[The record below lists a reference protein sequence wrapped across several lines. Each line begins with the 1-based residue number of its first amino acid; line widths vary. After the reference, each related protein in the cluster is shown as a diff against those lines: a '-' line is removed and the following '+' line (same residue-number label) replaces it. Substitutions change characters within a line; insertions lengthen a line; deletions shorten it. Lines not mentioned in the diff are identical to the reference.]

1 MGDLIDVL
9 LDIMYEYDYKEI
21 RLWDHPVGV
30 HKKFPT
36 KIILPTFKAITA
48 GTTYPIEIN
57 MADIPIASSFFGNWF
72 QKEVIDRDLRH
83 YPLGTMINKLIGSLV
98 NNVLNDDCFLDG
110 SPDRKYFAVKS
121 DFGTFYEKDGY
132 MTPFDWLYN
141 DPAYRDVQTA
151 SLLLAKEWAPF
162 FNKNLEIPRVDHCNY
177 LIVYEQINAFADYS
191 KIDLSKGSDNSIQ
204 DFRNLAIPEFK
215 LKGQY
220 TETKGNKLISKTT
233 ALTQKIAFKKT
244 DIPYQ
249 RESRYFADNL
259 NSLSQLASVHNVT
272 ITTKPLLT
280 MFPGMIVWVDAGLL
294 DPPNTVKSIAWLL
307 GMGGFHVTTEV
318 THKADVKL
326 NTLNRSTFTT
336 VIEGIYVHSG
346 APKKEDKCVE
356 KAAEAE
362 KAAQEGTEKLE
373 EQAATTTTAEEIG
386 AKVNKIL
393 AGTEP
398 EGEKK
403 VK

>member
-1 MGDLIDVL
+1 
-9 LDIMYEYDYKEI
+9 MYEYDYKEI